1 MAGVKR
7 TVVVADLS
15 YVDADGNGQVGHR
28 GDEVLVHPD
37 DVQHFDWLQENTPE
51 MRHLREREAV
61 EAAEKP
67 KPVSKA
73 KVAVEP
79 AE

>member
-15 YVDADGNGQVGHR
+15 FVDADGNTVKGYR
-28 GDEVLVHPD
+28 GDVVHVHPD

-51 MRHLREREAV
+51 MRHLRELAAA
-61 EAAEKP
+61 EAAEK
-67 KPVSKA
+67 KPAAKA
-73 KVAVEP
+73 KEP
-79 AE
+79 AGDA